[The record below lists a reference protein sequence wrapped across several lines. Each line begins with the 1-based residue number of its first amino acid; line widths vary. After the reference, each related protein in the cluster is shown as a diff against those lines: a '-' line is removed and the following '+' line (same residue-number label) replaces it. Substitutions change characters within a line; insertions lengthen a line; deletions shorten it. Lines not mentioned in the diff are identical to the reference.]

1 MVQNEG
7 EIICDRW
14 NRAWMLHQLE
24 LTAHRIGDYYQILS
38 FTYILLSTIRSKW
51 KRFSSYF
58 YLIFVRIKITNRSVI
73 FHFKLSLSLF
83 SVWAFLVSPSWFGHF
98 DSRSYLDP
106 FYIVQMRSLSVFC
119 NLWPNRGGVYHQFA
133 NELLFQFPIKRLYKC
148 ISFSE

>member
-51 KRFSSYF
+51 KK
-58 YLIFVRIKITNRSVI
+58 V
-73 FHFKLSLSLF
+73 FKLFLF
-83 SVWAFLVSPSWFGHF
+83 DF
-98 DSRSYLDP
+98 RSHKNYEPVRYFP
-106 FYIVQMRSLSVFC
+106 F
-119 NLWPNRGGVYHQFA
+119 
-133 NELLFQFPIKRLYKC
+133 
-148 ISFSE
+148 